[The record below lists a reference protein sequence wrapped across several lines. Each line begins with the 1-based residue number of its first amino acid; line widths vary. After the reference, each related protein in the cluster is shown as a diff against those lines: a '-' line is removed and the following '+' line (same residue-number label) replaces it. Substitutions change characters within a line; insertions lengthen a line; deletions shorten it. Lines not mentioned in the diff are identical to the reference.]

1 MTTEEARVKIEQE
14 FINKFYEFISDANEK
29 EINDRDFGWK
39 YGYVLTET
47 TKKKFSKDTQS
58 NLMWFQSH
66 IFCGKYLQ
74 QWKEDG
80 INPIEL
86 HRIGF
91 LSYDYC
97 SSHKARMLRK
107 TDFYYI
113 SQATAKEIYKAHK
126 GVTI

>member
-1 MTTEEARVKIEQE
+1 MTIEETRVKIEQE
-14 FINKFYEFISDANEK
+14 FMNRFYEFINDVNEK

-39 YGYVLTET
+39 YGYVLTESM
-47 TKKKFSKDTQS
+47 KKKFSKGTQS

-66 IFCGKYLQ
+66 IFSGKYLQ
-74 QWKEDG
+74 QWKADG

-97 SSHKARMLRK
+97 SSHKARMLGK

-126 GVTI
+126 GVR